1 MSGISRVPVAPG
13 RHQTDRNQYANT
25 RGFDLIQ
32 FFPQRLDQ
40 DRGTGVKYR
49 LVADPLH
56 EKFRMFSVPF
66 LQCLGGWQ
74 RVERALRDSVHLRFQ
89 ENARARRA
97 LGRYRAAKTG
107 IYLAV
112 TNSVLSWS
120 AGVKPRCGGAIQY
133 EGIPVLDTGMPL

>member
-1 MSGISRVPVAPG
+1 MSGISRVPGHRDAIK
-13 RHQTDRNQYANT
+13 QIEINA

-49 LVADPLH
+49 LVVDPLH

-66 LQCLGGWQ
+66 PQCLGGWQ